1 MRRIAI
7 VLVLGAL
14 VASACGGAADGSGDA
29 EDGGGTTDG
38 GTAAVLPASGGFGG
52 RLQEQAQFSVVLFV
66 LEDQAEAVDLV
77 GVACAPGGTL
87 TSGVVTIAEAV
98 PLTDGSF
105 RAESPDVCIGGSFV
119 SPTRAEGTIEAL
131 TQNAMDC
138 GIGESA
144 SWVAEC
150 DLSVKRV
157 VPDPA
162 EEGGVVIDGVT
173 ATTENG
179 TAFGMLEVVAQN
191 GDRLEAELDAGACAA
206 A

>member
-1 MRRIAI
+1 MRRI
-7 VLVLGAL
+7 VLVFVFGAL
-14 VASACGGAADGSGDA
+14 AASACGGGTDEPNGSGEPAGDG
-29 EDGGGTTDG
+29 EDVVAIMP
-38 GTAAVLPASGGFGG
+38 AAGGFGG

-66 LEDQAEAVDLV
+66 LDDAEAVDLV
-77 GVACAPGGTL
+77 GVACAPGGTF
-87 TSGVVTIAEAV
+87 TSGVVTVAEAV
-98 PLTDGSF
+98 PLTEGAF
-105 RAESPDVCIGGSFV
+105 TAESPDVRIEGLFV
-119 SPTRAEGTIEAL
+119 SPIRAEGTIEAL

-150 DLSVKRV
+150 DLSVQRV

-162 EEGGVVIDGVT
+162 EEGGGVIGGVT

-179 TAFGMLEVVAQN
+179 TAFGMLEVVAEN
-191 GDRLEAELDAGACAA
+191 GDRLEAELDDAACAA